1 MFAGPQTPSETMWA
15 ARDPSGYDA
24 TADPSRE
31 RTRRDSR
38 KAVSMGKNIYV
49 GNLPYDTT
57 GDDLVELFQTYGTVT
72 SGQVIIDKFSGRSR
86 GFGFVEMDRDDEAQ
100 TAIDALNGTP
110 YGGRPLTVN
119 EARPRE
125 ERGGGGGGRSY
136 GGGGGGGRGGYGGG
150 GGGSGGYGGGG
161 GGYGGG
167 GGDRGNYGGG
177 YGERSY

>member
-1 MFAGPQTPSETMWA
+1 
-15 ARDPSGYDA
+15 
-24 TADPSRE
+24 
-31 RTRRDSR
+31 
-38 KAVSMGKNIYV
+38 MGKNIYV

-86 GFGFVEMDRDDEAQ
+86 GFGFVEMANDDEAQ
-100 TAIDALNGTP
+100 AAIDALNGSP

-125 ERGGGGGGRSY
+125 ERGGGGGG
-136 GGGGGGGRGGYGGG
+136 
-150 GGGSGGYGGGG
+150 GSRGGYGGGG

-167 GGDRGNYGGG
+167 GGRGGYGRGGGGRGGYGGG
-177 YGERSY
+177 SDTGSSGYGDRGGGGGY